1 MANKKGANK
10 ADSTL
15 FKRLAGLSDEQ
26 EKAICFSVCLTSKAQ
41 SEEQVIAS
49 LAELEE
55 LAKTAGAEVLAH
67 IYQKREKIDSR
78 YYIGVGKLSEIK
90 ELAEKLGANCLICD
104 DELSPAQLR
113 NIEEFTSLKII
124 DRSLLILDIFA
135 NRATSA
141 EGKLQVAL
149 AQAKYR
155 LPRIQFMQGFN
166 SRLAGGIGTRGPGES
181 LKETDRRHI
190 QARINSLQAKLK
202 DLSRKRE
209 IVRQQRRKSA
219 LTIAVVGY
227 TNAGKSSLINRL
239 CKSDLYA
246 ENKVFATLDPTCR
259 HLWLPDLQVD
269 SLLID
274 TVGFIRK
281 LPHHLI
287 EAFKSTLEE
296 AAQADFLLIVVD
308 ISDSQAS
315 VELDVVLQLLTE
327 IGANHLPRLYIA
339 NKFDQL
345 AYQLGNVDSGLLAKL
360 HELSKNTDTLIFT
373 SAKSKRGLDTLQ
385 IALQKQLET
394 LLKNATQNS

>member
-15 FKRLAGLSDEQ
+15 FKRINGPIEET
-26 EKAICFSVCLTSKAQ
+26 EKAICFSVCLTSKGQ
-41 SEEQVIAS
+41 TEEIVAAS

-55 LAKTAGAEVLAH
+55 LAKSANAEVLAR
-67 IYQKREKIDSR
+67 IYQKRDKLDNR
-78 YYIGVGKLSEIK
+78 YYIGVGKLAEIK
-90 ELAEKLGANCLICD
+90 DLAHDLGANCLICD

-113 NIEEFTSLKII
+113 NIEEFTGLKII

-135 NRATSA
+135 SRATSA

-190 QARINSLQAKLK
+190 QARINSLQVKLK
-202 DLSRKRE
+202 ELSRKRE
-209 IVRQQRRKSA
+209 IVRQQRHKSA

-246 ENKVFATLDPTCR
+246 ENKVFATLDPACR
-259 HLWLPDLQVD
+259 HLWLPDLKID

-296 AAQADFLLIVVD
+296 AAQADFLLLVLDV
-308 ISDSQAS
+308 SDPQA
-315 VELDVVLQLLTE
+315 EAQLEVVLQLLGE
-327 IGANHLPRLYIA
+327 IGADHLPRIYIA
-339 NKFDQL
+339 NKFDKL
-345 AYQLGNVDSGLLAKL
+345 SSDLGKIDSSLLARL
-360 HELSKNTDTLIFT
+360 HELSNGENKLFFT
-373 SAKSKRGLDTLQ
+373 SAKSKQGLETLQ
-385 IALQKQLET
+385 DNLQKQLNN
-394 LLKNATQNS
+394 LLQKRL

>member
-1 MANKKGANK
+1 MANKKGANR
-10 ADSTL
+10 ADSSL
-15 FKRLAGLSDEQ
+15 FTRLNSFDEEA
-26 EKAICFSVCLTSKAQ
+26 EKAICFSVCLTSKGQTEDVVA
-41 SEEQVIAS
+41 AS

-55 LAKTAGAEVLAH
+55 LAKTAGASVLARVF
-67 IYQKREKIDSR
+67 QKRDKIDNR
-78 YYIGVGKLSEIK
+78 YYIGMGKLSEIK
-90 ELAEKLGANCLICD
+90 ELANNLGANCLICD

-113 NIEEFTSLKII
+113 NIEEFTGLKII

-135 NRATSA
+135 SRATSA

-190 QARINSLQAKLK
+190 QSRINSLQVKLAE
-202 DLSRKRE
+202 LTRKRE
-209 IVRQQRRKSA
+209 IMRQQRHKSA
-219 LTIAVVGY
+219 MTIAVVGY

-246 ENKVFATLDPTCR
+246 ENKVFATLDPACR
-259 HLWLPDLQVD
+259 HLWLPELKID

-296 AAQADFLLIVVD
+296 AAQADFLLLVLD
-308 ISDSQAS
+308 IADPQA
-315 VELDVVLQLLTE
+315 EAQLEVVLHLLSE
-327 IGANHLPRLYIA
+327 IGASHLPRIYIA
-339 NKFDQL
+339 NKFDEL
-345 AYQLGNVDSGLLAKL
+345 AYDLTNIDSTLLARL
-360 HELSKNTDTLIFT
+360 HELSKADNNLFFT
-373 SAKSKRGLDTLQ
+373 SAKDKKGLSDLLIRLQ
-385 IALQKQLET
+385 IELKILLE
-394 LLKNATQNS
+394 NSH

>member
-15 FKRLAGLSDEQ
+15 FKRINGSIEET
-26 EKAICFSVCLTSKAQ
+26 EKAICFSVCLTSKGQ
-41 SEEQVIAS
+41 TEEIVAAS

-55 LAKTAGAEVLAH
+55 LAKSANAEVLAH
-67 IYQKREKIDSR
+67 IYQKRDKLDNR
-78 YYIGVGKLSEIK
+78 YYVGVGKLSEIK
-90 ELAEKLGANCLICD
+90 DLAHDLGANCLICD

-113 NIEEFTSLKII
+113 NIEEFTGLKII

-135 NRATSA
+135 SRATSA

-190 QARINSLQAKLK
+190 QARINSLQVKLK
-202 DLSRKRE
+202 ELSRKRE
-209 IVRQQRRKSA
+209 IVRQQRHKSA

-246 ENKVFATLDPTCR
+246 ENKVFATLDPACR
-259 HLWLPDLQVD
+259 HLWLPDLKID

-296 AAQADFLLIVVD
+296 ASQADFLLLVLDV
-308 ISDSQAS
+308 SDPQA
-315 VELDVVLQLLTE
+315 EAQLEVVLQLLRE
-327 IGANHLPRLYIA
+327 IGADHLPRIYIA
-339 NKFDQL
+339 NKFDKL
-345 AYQLGNVDSGLLAKL
+345 SSDLGKIDSSLLARL
-360 HELSKNTDTLIFT
+360 HELSNGENKLFFT
-373 SAKSKRGLDTLQ
+373 SVKSKQGLEALQ
-385 IALQKQLET
+385 DNLQKQLDN
-394 LLKNATQNS
+394 LLQKRL

>member
-1 MANKKGANK
+1 MANKKGANR

-15 FKRLAGLSDEQ
+15 FAKINSLQEEA
-26 EKAICFSVCLTSKAQ
+26 EKAICFSVCLTTKGQ
-41 SEEQVIAS
+41 TEEIVEAS
-49 LAELEE
+49 LDELSE
-55 LAKTAGAEVLAH
+55 LANTAGAEVLAK
-67 IYQKREKIDSR
+67 IYQKRAKIDSR
-78 YYIGVGKLSEIK
+78 YYIGAGKLEEIK
-90 ELAEKLGANCLICD
+90 VLAEQAGANCLICD

-113 NIEEFTSLKII
+113 NIEEFTQMKIV

-135 NRATSA
+135 KRAKSS

-190 QARINSLQAKLK
+190 QARINTLQQKLVE
-202 DLSRKRE
+202 LGRKRQ
-209 IVRQQRRKSA
+209 IVREQRRKSA

-246 ENKVFATLDPTCR
+246 EDKVFATLDPACR
-259 HLWLPDLQVD
+259 HLWLEDLSCD
-269 SLLID
+269 CLLID

-281 LPHHLI
+281 LPHHLV

-296 AAQADFLLIVVD
+296 AAQADFLLLVLDVAD
-308 ISDSQAS
+308 VQAEA
-315 VELDVVLQLLTE
+315 ELDVVLSLLEE
-327 IGANHLPRLYIA
+327 IGASHLPRVYVA
-339 NKFDQL
+339 NKFDEFNYDLSQ
-345 AYQLGNVDSGLLAKL
+345 VDSSLLAKL
-360 HELSKNTDTLIFT
+360 HALSFDDKSLFFT
-373 SAKSKRGLDTLQ
+373 SVKEQRGLNELKA
-385 IALQKQLET
+385 ALQAK
-394 LLKNATQNS
+394 LKKILQKNN

>member
-15 FKRLAGLSDEQ
+15 FKRINGPIEET
-26 EKAICFSVCLTSKAQ
+26 EKAICFSVCLTSKGQ
-41 SEEQVIAS
+41 TEEIVAAS

-55 LAKTAGAEVLAH
+55 LAKSANAEVLAR
-67 IYQKREKIDSR
+67 IYQKRDKLDNR

-90 ELAEKLGANCLICD
+90 DLAHDLGANCLICD

-113 NIEEFTSLKII
+113 NIEEFTGLKII

-135 NRATSA
+135 SRATSA

-190 QARINSLQAKLK
+190 QARINSLQVKLK
-202 DLSRKRE
+202 ELSRKRE
-209 IVRQQRRKSA
+209 IVRQQRHKSA

-246 ENKVFATLDPTCR
+246 ENKVFATLDPACR
-259 HLWLPDLQVD
+259 NLWLPDLKID

-296 AAQADFLLIVVD
+296 AAQADFLLLVLDV
-308 ISDSQAS
+308 SDPQA
-315 VELDVVLQLLTE
+315 EAQLEVVLQLLRE
-327 IGANHLPRLYIA
+327 IGADHLPRIYIA
-339 NKFDQL
+339 NKFDKL
-345 AYQLGNVDSGLLAKL
+345 SSDLGKIDSSLLARL
-360 HELSKNTDTLIFT
+360 HELSNGENKLFFT
-373 SAKSKRGLDTLQ
+373 SAKSKQGLEALQ
-385 IALQKQLET
+385 DNLQKQLAN
-394 LLKNATQNS
+394 LLQKRL